1 MRTTATP
8 PRRTATLRPPIDRTT
23 PIASHRTVQRG
34 VLRGMGVGMA
44 ITLVLLVLMI
54 ALAPR
59 ALLPLIGPTASLV
72 AALHWAL
79 LPLLCLAAV
88 IGLMARH
95 RFFHAEDIDGSGL
108 AGGGLTGA
116 GATASRGMTGG
127 SWTIRIYQAILQ
139 NTLEQVVLAIP
150 TYLIWAVTLPRQWQA
165 AVPAAAILF
174 VVGRVL
180 FWRGYSGGAPSRS
193 LGFALTFY
201 PTLVLALV
209 AAVAALIGLGTPSV
223 GLGIPNP

>member
-1 MRTTATP
+1 MRPPPDRHTTAVT
-8 PRRTATLRPPIDRTT
+8 
-23 PIASHRTVQRG
+23 HRAVQRG
-34 VLRGMGVGMA
+34 VLRGMGIGMA
-44 ITLVLLVLMI
+44 ITLLLLVLMI

-79 LPLLCLAAV
+79 LPVWCLAIA
-88 IGLMARH
+88 IGVMARH
-95 RFFHAEDIDGSGL
+95 RFLHAEDIDGSGL
-108 AGGGLTGA
+108 AGSGLPGGGM
-116 GATASRGMTGG
+116 TASRGMTGG
-127 SWTIRIYQAILQ
+127 SWTARIYQAILQ

-150 TYLIWAVTLPRQWQA
+150 TYLIWAVTLPREWQA

-174 VVGRVL
+174 VVGRIL
-180 FWRGYSGGAPSRS
+180 FWRGYSGGAPSRA

-209 AAVAALIGLGTPSV
+209 AIVAALV
-223 GLGIPNP
+223 GLR

>member
-1 MRTTATP
+1 MRPSPDRQVPAAT
-8 PRRTATLRPPIDRTT
+8 
-23 PIASHRTVQRG
+23 HRTVQRG
-34 VLRGMGVGMA
+34 VLRGMAVGMA
-44 ITLVLLVLMI
+44 ITLLLLVLMI

-88 IGLMARH
+88 IGVMARH
-95 RFFHAEDIDGSGL
+95 RFLHAEDIDGSGL
-108 AGGGLTGA
+108 AGSGLTGA
-116 GATASRGMTGG
+116 GMTGTRGMTGG
-127 SWTIRIYQAILQ
+127 SWTVRIYQAILQ

-150 TYLIWAVTLPRQWQA
+150 TYLIWAVTLPREWQA
-165 AVPAAAILF
+165 ALPAAAILF

-180 FWRGYSGGAPSRS
+180 FWRGYSGGAPSRA

-201 PTLVLALV
+201 PTLVLAL
-209 AAVAALIGLGTPSV
+209 AATVAALLGLR
-223 GLGIPNP
+223 